1 MPRPKKYPDELM
13 DHGVRLVFES
23 KRPIAQVARDLGV
36 GAEALRLRVRRAEA
50 DSGPRPE
57 MLSTAGVKLAP
68 LAFNTLTVSRF
79 GHLVNA
85 PIEWIDL
92 ADWLTNLTNS
102 EYRRLYPGAH
112 IAAGTGPTE
121 DGERISI
128 HVEMIGES
136 LLVHQDVSELIG
148 RRNCRMASVSDV
160 FTALE
165 QTTARV
171 QWELSVEPLDEHSCE
186 HANRLSAIA
195 TDQLPSFIEAHGI
208 GVEAAAGAYAEA
220 FETHNELETASLAA
234 SIERRARLC
243 RDLNLT
249 VGVHGGRSRP
259 LIVPVTRLGER
270 GATRCATLCRAS

>member
-13 DHGVRLVFES
+13 DRGVRLVFES

-68 LAFNTLTVSRF
+68 LAFNTLTVSSF

-112 IAAGTGPTE
+112 IAAGTSPTE

-171 QWELSVEPLDEHSCE
+171 QWELSVEPLDEHSCK

-208 GVEAAAGAYAEA
+208 GIEAAAGAYAEA

-234 SIERRARLC
+234 SIERRAR
-243 RDLNLT
+243 
-249 VGVHGGRSRP
+249 
-259 LIVPVTRLGER
+259 
-270 GATRCATLCRAS
+270 ASVET